1 MNAILYLVRCVCCWR
16 VRVRWC
22 FVCLF
27 VFCWFFRPLTSA
39 PPVIHR
45 VPAFTRAG
53 GQPDPPTPF
62 FFFCVLLVLG
72 KKISVFF
79 RPFFRRFPTGR
90 LESNFVF
97 PPSCNEIP
105 RCRFFFSFF
114 DFFWFRSPTTRSSQR
129 SMAALEIG
137 GQTSGRPDAGPIS
150 SQVSISFR
158 FLISNLFLFILK
170 CDFTRGFPCVTT
182 SQYNNVK
189 ENIRVKK

>member
-1 MNAILYLVRCVCCWR
+1 MDECDFVPCSLRLLLARTCALV
-16 VRVRWC
+16 
-22 FVCLF
+22 FCLF
-27 VFCWFFRPLTSA
+27 VCF
-39 PPVIHR
+39 
-45 VPAFTRAG
+45 
-53 GQPDPPTPF
+53 
-62 FFFCVLLVLG
+62 LLVFPSADVGATGDSPSPGLHESRWSTG
-72 KKISVFF
+72 SSDAIFFLRFVGVGEKNIRFF

-105 RCRFFFSFF
+105 RCRFFFFF
-114 DFFWFRSPTTRSSQR
+114 FYFFWFRSPTTRSSQR